1 MSYGMEVYA
10 SSGTKIITIDSR
22 VTRFVANGTTGSIA
36 NGSNT
41 LVAVSGLAN
50 TDTWLVL
57 VEPTTTTL
65 LNQFNF
71 TVAKLTGQFR
81 ITNNTG
87 VSMVFNWSVM
97 NTG

>member
-1 MSYGMEVYA
+1 MAYGLEVYA
-10 SSGTKIITIDSR
+10 SSGTKVITVGSR

-41 LVAVSGLAN
+41 LVAISGLAN
-50 TDTWLVL
+50 NDTWLVL
-57 VEPTTTTL
+57 VEPSTTTL

-87 VSMVFNWSVM
+87 VSQTFNWAVM